1 MDQHRANCLH
11 TLMIASRVTE
21 LAQTNC
27 HGSTGSTSERG
38 ADMTFAKGSALALA
52 FAAAVALGVW
62 IGPHITHRD
71 AVATDSTASATQ
83 PAVDNDKQQ
92 TARESRHTAQPRATT
107 KRAERAAA
115 TKTATPPGTTPREV
129 PVAAPALHERL
140 KPLLNKGADMG
151 LASQDFTNA
160 EQFAAVAHASR
171 NTEVPFMV
179 LKHRVVEEGKSLE
192 DAIREFKPGVDAT
205 GEARRARAQAKSD
218 ISELE
223 G

>member
-1 MDQHRANCLH
+1 
-11 TLMIASRVTE
+11 
-21 LAQTNC
+21 
-27 HGSTGSTSERG
+27 
-38 ADMTFAKGSALALA
+38 MTFAKGSALALA

-71 AVATDSTASATQ
+71 DAVATDSTAAAAQ
-83 PAVDNDKQQ
+83 PAVDSDKQQ
-92 TARESRHTAQPRATT
+92 TARESRREAKPRATT
-107 KRAERAAA
+107 RRAERAATANPA
-115 TKTATPPGTTPREV
+115 TAPGTTPREV
-129 PVAAPALHERL
+129 PAAAPALHERL

-151 LASQDFTNA
+151 VASRDFSDA
-160 EQFAAVAHASR
+160 EQFAAVAHAAR
-171 NTEVPFMV
+171 NTDVPFMV

-192 DAIREFKPGVDAT
+192 DAIREFKPGLDAS